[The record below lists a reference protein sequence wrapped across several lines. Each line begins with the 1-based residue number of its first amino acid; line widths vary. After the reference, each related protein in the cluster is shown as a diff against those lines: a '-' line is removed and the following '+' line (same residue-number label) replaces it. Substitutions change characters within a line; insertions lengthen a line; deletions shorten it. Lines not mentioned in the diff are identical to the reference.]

1 MYMAH
6 ARVCV
11 CECPCCVAGGR
22 SYMAMP
28 IAIVG
33 NNFWKAYE
41 KHMKGKD
48 DAKADKCVALPV
60 LSTPLC

>member
-1 MYMAH
+1 
-6 ARVCV
+6 
-11 CECPCCVAGGR
+11 
-22 SYMAMP
+22 MAMP